1 MEGTAGVAENN
12 LNSPADQP
20 RLESERPAVGADLII
35 PGLAVA
41 FTTYYLIGTAS
52 LTWEAKAN
60 GVVVGLLLYALVAVQ
75 LVRIGLRIAR
85 RETTLGFGGLFEMTS
100 PQKQRIALVVITALF
115 IVTLSWVGVAIGLFA
130 AMFASM
136 WALGERDWRS
146 LIGVSL
152 GTTATV
158 YLLFIVFLQLRLPR
172 GPVEHVIAWL
182 TGAGA

>member
-1 MEGTAGVAENN
+1 MVEND
-12 LNSPADQP
+12 LNSTADRP
-20 RLESERPAVGADLII
+20 RHESERPAVGADLII
-35 PGLAVA
+35 PVLAVA
-41 FTTYYLIGTAS
+41 FTTYYLVGTAS

-60 GVVVGLLLYALVAVQ
+60 GVVVGVLLYALVAVK
-75 LVRIGLRIAR
+75 LVRIGLRIVR

-115 IVTLSWVGVAIGLFA
+115 IVTLPWVGVSIGLFA

-146 LIGVSL
+146 LIGISL

-158 YLLFIVFLQLRLPR
+158 YLLFIGFLQLRLPR
-172 GPVEHVIAWL
+172 GPVEHLIAWL
-182 TGAGA
+182 TGGGA